1 VQQDQPALQVP
12 LGHKVFQEHLLHK
25 VQQVPLV
32 LRAFLVNLLHK
43 VQQVRLVPQELEQLE
58 QQVPQA

>member
-1 VQQDQPALQVP
+1 VQQDQPALQVQP
-12 LGHKVFQEHLLHK
+12 GHKVFLEHLLHK
-25 VQQVPLV
+25 ALQVPLV